1 MSFTNIS
8 TGGSVP
14 QTTNGFLI
22 PENTERRLDQ
32 LDRSMNGNLDHYKV
46 VSAYNARTGDSID
59 INCERS
65 SDRTKFDKFKDW
77 VKHTFLNQQ
86 TDRDTYK
93 KLASYEV
100 VGIIRADIED
110 AFPHLADGFKDNL
123 TDHIVTNATH
133 GKVSFS
139 TDIMSGDAIVKHNGR
154 AHAMN
159 SEDISRANDMIHK
172 YKEGGVPL
180 SALSS
185 VSPENYLDTAINV
198 EDGVFAMQRMNLKD
212 RV

>member
-1 MSFTNIS
+1 MSFTSIS
-8 TGGSVP
+8 AGGSVP
-14 QTTNGFLI
+14 QSTNGFLI
-22 PENTERRLDQ
+22 PQETERRLDH
-32 LDRSMNGNLDHYKV
+32 LDRSMNGNLDRYKV
-46 VSAYNARTGDSID
+46 VSSNSTADELSLD
-59 INCERS
+59 VNCERP

-86 TDRDTYK
+86 TDRDVGK

-100 VGIIRADIED
+100 AGIIRADIED

-123 TDHIVTNATH
+123 TDHVITNATL
-133 GKVSFS
+133 GKVSFQS
-139 TDIMSGDAIVKHNGR
+139 DIMTGDALVKHNGR

-159 SEDISRANDMIHK
+159 SEDITRANDMIHK

-185 VSPENYLDTAINV
+185 VSPENYLDSAISV
-198 EDGVFAMQRMNLKD
+198 DDGVFTTQRMNLKD

>member
-14 QTTNGFLI
+14 QSTNGFLI

-46 VSAYNARTGDSID
+46 VSAYSEKTGDNID
-59 INCERS
+59 VNCERP
-65 SDRTKFDKFKDW
+65 SDRSKLDKFKDW
-77 VKHTFLNQQ
+77 IRHTFFNQQ

-100 VGIIRADIED
+100 AGIIRADIED

-123 TDHIVTNATH
+123 TDHVITNATL

-139 TDIMSGDAIVKHNGR
+139 TDILTGDAIVKHNGR

-159 SEDISRANDMIHK
+159 ADDITRANDMIHK
-172 YKEGGVPL
+172 YAKEGVPFT
-180 SALSS
+180 ALSS
-185 VSPENYLDTAINV
+185 VSSQDYLDTAITV
-198 EDGVFAMQRMNLKD
+198 DTGSFALQRMNLKD